1 MVCIADRN
9 MHNYTL
15 PLTSFPRP
23 KLKNIDRSSGRR
35 QAVTV
40 NSVTVFI
47 TEYKSLH
54 PDSD

>member
-1 MVCIADRN
+1 MR
-9 MHNYTL
+9 NYTL
-15 PLTSFPRP
+15 LSLTSFPRP